1 MPTSTSAGE
10 ERDPET
16 QRRGAGR
23 RIVRLLETQG
33 LSVRF
38 GGLKAVDRVDLCV
51 EQGEILSLIGPNGA
65 GKTTLFNLV
74 SGFLTPDAGAA
85 RYQGR
90 EISRL
95 PPYRIAAMGLVRT
108 FQKTNIF
115 SEIPVRDGVATG
127 FHLTRHVDL
136 ASILLHNRRA
146 KAEQA
151 DVDRRTTDILSFTG
165 LTPWAQHLGKNLPY
179 GKQRIL
185 EVAVALAA
193 SPCLLLLDEP
203 ASGLNPTETNDL
215 MALIRRIRDERR
227 ITVLL
232 IEHNMRLVVGIS
244 DRVVVL
250 NQGKK
255 IADGP
260 PDSVSTDR
268 MVIEAYLGRGFA
280 EGAAPHA

>member
-1 MPTSTSAGE
+1 M
-10 ERDPET
+10 
-16 QRRGAGR
+16 
-23 RIVRLLETQG
+23 RLLETHG
-33 LSVRF
+33 LSVQF
-38 GGLKAVDRVDLCV
+38 GGLRAVDAVDLALDA
-51 EQGEILSLIGPNGA
+51 GEILSLIGPNGA

-74 SGFLTPDAGAA
+74 SGFLKPSAGTA
-85 RYQGR
+85 RYQER
-90 EISRL
+90 EITGL
-95 PPYRIAAMGLVRT
+95 PPYEIAALGLVRT

-127 FHLTRHVDL
+127 FHLKRDAGI
-136 ASILLHNRRA
+136 ASILLHTRRA

-151 DVDRRTTDILSFTG
+151 AVEQWTAEILAFTG
-165 LTPWAQHLGKNLPY
+165 LTPWAHQLGKNLPY

-193 SPCLLLLDEP
+193 SPRLLLLDEP

-215 MALIRRIRDERR
+215 MALIRRIRDEKQ

-250 NQGKK
+250 NHGKK

-260 PDSVSTDR
+260 PGVVSKDQT
-268 MVIEAYLGRGFA
+268 VVEAYLGRGFA
-280 EGAAPHA
+280 AEAAAHA